1 MSAVLKVQSVDRTF
15 DILEFLSEE
24 QNGAT
29 LAQITEQLALPKS
42 TAHRLLGV
50 LMQREFVR
58 KNTDN
63 NRYRLGPGF
72 ISLCSHYLNSL
83 ELKTESSP
91 FMEELSVTTGN
102 VVFLGIRQ
110 KNKMV
115 YIDNKEQINSLR
127 KYEIIG
133 QTKPLYCTS
142 LGKALLMGLEDEE
155 IRLLLKDEKYEKR
168 GPNTITNIES
178 LLQDIRESR
187 RRGWALDDQ
196 EAEPAINCVA
206 APVYD
211 YRGQVI
217 ASISTSW
224 VLAQHPE
231 MRPEKMAE
239 QVMRCA
245 ANISFNMGYIGSS
258 TRS

>member
-1 MSAVLKVQSVDRTF
+1 MW
-15 DILEFLSEE
+15 
-24 QNGAT
+24 
-29 LAQITEQLALPKS
+29 
-42 TAHRLLGV
+42 
-50 LMQREFVR
+50 
-58 KNTDN
+58 
-63 NRYRLGPGF
+63 
-72 ISLCSHYLNSL
+72 
-83 ELKTESSP
+83 
-91 FMEELSVTTGN
+91 
-102 VVFLGIRQ
+102 
-110 KNKMV
+110 
-115 YIDNKEQINSLR
+115 
-127 KYEIIG
+127 
-133 QTKPLYCTS
+133 
-142 LGKALLMGLEDEE
+142 LEDEE